1 MPTIPKNLNTLSNN
15 CTYIM
20 NTEKDY
26 SDLEVEEVYQGVDG
40 PDDDEDPYGKCACGP
55 GEVVQG

>member
-1 MPTIPKNLNTLSNN
+1 
-15 CTYIM
+15 M